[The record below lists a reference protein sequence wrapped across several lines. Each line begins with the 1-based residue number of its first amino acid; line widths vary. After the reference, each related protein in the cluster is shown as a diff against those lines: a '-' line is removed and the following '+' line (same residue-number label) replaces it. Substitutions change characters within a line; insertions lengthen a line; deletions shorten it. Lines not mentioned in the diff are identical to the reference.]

1 MLRPLPDGRDEYAG
15 CERVQGAAVPDLH
28 VEVLVVAPFARVFVL
43 AVGFAGARFGF
54 EPRAEERGGFE
65 VGLQFADYVG
75 GADVLGFVDGF
86 SLLLVFH
93 I

>member
-1 MLRPLPDGRDEYAG
+1 MSA
-15 CERVQGAAVPDLH
+15 
-28 VEVLVVAPFARVFVL
+28 FARVFVL
-43 AVGFAGARFGF
+43 AFAFTGTRFGF
-54 EPRAEERGGFE
+54 EPWAEERGGFE